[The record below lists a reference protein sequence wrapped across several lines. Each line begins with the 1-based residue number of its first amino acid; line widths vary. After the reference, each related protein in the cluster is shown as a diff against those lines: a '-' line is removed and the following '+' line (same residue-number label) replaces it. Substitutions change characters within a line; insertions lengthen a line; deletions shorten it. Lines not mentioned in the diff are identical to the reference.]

1 MSPVHT
7 APLLAAVLLAGGCSV
22 ASYGPLAV
30 TNEPTDVV
38 NAALGGV
45 GTLVIS
51 SECVTL
57 EDRRDGGGPI
67 TLVFRRT
74 QVEWD
79 AVTQR
84 VMFRDPFL
92 GRIVLADGDAIEV
105 GGTGIAGVGGLEPP
119 SNRGWVATPNPNCPG
134 ELFEVHSIGLLP
146 GLT

>member
-38 NAALGGV
+38 NAALGGT
-45 GTLVIS
+45 GTMVIS

-67 TLVFRRT
+67 TLVFRRA

-79 AVTQR
+79 ATTRR
-84 VMFRDPFL
+84 VLFRDPFL
-92 GRIVLADGDAIEV
+92 GRILLSDGDAIEV
-105 GGTGIAGVGGLEPP
+105 GGSGMAGAGGLEPP
-119 SNRGWVATPNPNCPG
+119 TNSEWVATPNPSCPG
-134 ELFEVHSIGLLP
+134 ELFEVHSIEILP